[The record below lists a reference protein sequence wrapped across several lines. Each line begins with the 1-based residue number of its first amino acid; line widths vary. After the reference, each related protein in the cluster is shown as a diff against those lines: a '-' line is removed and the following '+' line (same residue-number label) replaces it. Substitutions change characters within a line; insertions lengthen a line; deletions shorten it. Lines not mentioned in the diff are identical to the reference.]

1 MYTTLQSCR
10 CIYTTILR
18 HHFATVGNVTVRHGQ
33 SRETQIFYCKHL
45 RELLRSVRVPC
56 VEEVEIRAC
65 TVQAVERM
73 KAALTARLAREPEL
87 AGAGAGAR
95 AAGAT
100 GAAGLTSVAIDW
112 FLWSEG
118 EAMRDDSPPHHRTLT
133 VYY

>member
-87 AGAGAGAR
+87 AGAA
-95 AAGAT
+95 